1 MLYLHL
7 FYTFFKIGLFGFGG
21 GYAMLSMIQ
30 GEVVTRY
37 GWLTPQEFTDIVAI
51 SQMTPGP
58 IGINSATYVGFTATG
73 SVWGSIIATFAVVL
87 PSFILMLTISKFFL
101 KYQKHP
107 AVEAIFA
114 GLRPAV
120 VGLLASAAL
129 VLMNAENFGS
139 PTEDTRSFIITI
151 DFIGYLGT
159 LALLLFKEFQ
169 APHIDWTSFYNGM
182 SVYVGIACC
191 VAFAGSIVYIIKTKY
206 TRATAD
212 KPAEAAE
219 TAGAEAVCAPQNDS
233 ARDNKQGLLTTTAI

>member
-1 MLYLHL
+1 MIYLQL

-37 GWLTPQEFTDIVAI
+37 DWLTPQEFTDIVAI

-73 SVWGSIIATFAVVL
+73 SVWGSVVATLAVVL
-87 PSFILMLTISKFFL
+87 PSFILMLTISKLFL

-107 AVEAIFA
+107 AVEAVFA

-139 PTEDTRSFIITI
+139 PTEDTRSFVISCIIFLLAFVGTKKYKLNP
-151 DFIGYLGT
+151 IGM
-159 LALLLFKEFQ
+159 
-169 APHIDWTSFYNGM
+169 I
-182 SVYVGIACC
+182 VACG
-191 VAFAGSIVYIIKTKY
+191 VA
-206 TRATAD
+206 
-212 KPAEAAE
+212 
-219 TAGAEAVCAPQNDS
+219 
-233 ARDNKQGLLTTTAI
+233 GLILY

>member
-1 MLYLHL
+1 MMIYLHL

-73 SVWGSIIATFAVVL
+73 SVWGSVIATLAVVL
-87 PSFILMLTISKFFL
+87 PSFILMLALSHFIL
-101 KYQKHP
+101 RYRKHP
-107 AVEAIFA
+107 VMEAVFS

-129 VLMNAENFGS
+129 ALMNTENFGS
-139 PTEDTRSFIITI
+139 PTEDTRSFIISCVLFLI
-151 DFIGYLGT
+151 AFIGTRRYKLNPVG
-159 LALLLFKEFQ
+159 LIAACGVAGLLL
-169 APHIDWTSFYNGM
+169 Y
-182 SVYVGIACC
+182 
-191 VAFAGSIVYIIKTKY
+191 
-206 TRATAD
+206 
-212 KPAEAAE
+212 
-219 TAGAEAVCAPQNDS
+219 
-233 ARDNKQGLLTTTAI
+233 